1 VHTLWH
7 ISIFYLSEL
16 TLAFMNLLEAFSLS
30 KLFRGHD
37 QKATMTLNNGL
48 ILMTLTALCI
58 IVPLDLTQLVF
69 TILGAFCY
77 YVVQTLQSS
86 QQRPKSSKMKGAVNL
101 PVSRRSTEQKDPR
114 DARRSQPKRQVQ
126 KSVSLAEIHA
136 QTPVM
141 PIVAP
146 TFVGVGLEAEVKEL
160 VQQLLPKPQ
169 CQRGVD
175 KLAETIK
182 HLLNSTLPEVEV
194 LGFASSDLSRGRAN
208 GVAVPDVDIVLNISP
223 NSLCAKLSQPAKARA
238 DQRTLQKWA
247 LRASADKLV
256 SAGGF
261 KFRRSG
267 FRGPEPKMTLL
278 VPATCG
284 IFNEA
289 VPIDI
294 SVNAVTPLHSAAL
307 LSECGNM
314 NPTSKELILLVRR
327 WAKDRGVCHSPK
339 GHFSPYIWSLLTIF
353 YLQVADLPE
362 GGLLP
367 ALEQFEAI
375 SNLLGPKKRPSQALS
390 TADKPTACA
399 EAAMSKKSMAD
410 LLHGFM
416 RFYAYEFAW
425 RSEAVCVRRGHRGP
439 APLAMPIHI
448 IEHEGK
454 GVTEPGP
461 SVEDPFA
468 PSNNL
473 ADSMNVWSFQ
483 RMKDE
488 LRRAAEILA
497 EDSAS
502 LSKLLEPWCPEFPE
516 TPEAASPERAQ

>member
-1 VHTLWH
+1 MMTK
-7 ISIFYLSEL
+7 
-16 TLAFMNLLEAFSLS
+16 LEAFSLS
-30 KLFRGHD
+30 KLLCRD
-37 QKATMTLNNGL
+37 QKAKITLNNGL
-48 ILMTLTALCI
+48 ILMTITALCMV
-58 IVPLDLTQLVF
+58 VPLDLTQLVF
-69 TILGAFCY
+69 AIAGAFCY

-86 QQRPKSSKMKGAVNL
+86 QQRPKSSKLKGGAVNL
-101 PVSRRSTEQKDPR
+101 PVSRRNTEQKEPR

-136 QTPVM
+136 QTPAM
-141 PIVAP
+141 PVVAP

-182 HLLNSTLPEVEV
+182 QLLNDTLPEVEV

-208 GVAVPDVDIVLNISP
+208 GVAVPDVDMVLNISP
-223 NSLCAKLSQPAKARA
+223 SSLRAKLSQPAKAQA
-238 DQRTLQKWA
+238 DQRALQKWA
-247 LRASADKLV
+247 LRACADKLV
-256 SAGGF
+256 SSGGF

-267 FRGPEPKMTLL
+267 FRGSEPKMTLL
-278 VPATCG
+278 VPATLG

-307 LSECGNM
+307 LSECGKM

-353 YLQVADLPE
+353 YLQVADLHE

-375 SNLLGPKKRPSQALS
+375 SNLLGPKKRPSQALNS
-390 TADKPTACA
+390 ENKRKVCA
-399 EAAMSKKSMAD
+399 EVAMQDKSVAD
-410 LLHGFM
+410 LLLGFM
-416 RFYAYEFAW
+416 RFYAHEFDW

-454 GVTEPGP
+454 GMTEPGP

-473 ADSMNVWSFQ
+473 ADSMNAWSFQ

-488 LRRAAEILA
+488 LQRAAELLA

-502 LSKLLEPWCPEFPE
+502 LSKLLEPWSPEFPE
-516 TPEAASPERAQ
+516 TPEAASPESAL